1 MAKDK
6 QLPDQ
11 PQTMEDYLLS
21 QLEEQVVLK
30 DGSTLKG
37 QDGHVMTKQEAIA
50 VNLINNAMK
59 GDVKAAQYI
68 QNIQLRAQMKKI
80 RAPFT
85 QGGGLRRGCGRM
97 EGHLGKML
105 QRKGVQIWPIVN

>member
-1 MAKDK
+1 MIMAKDK

-37 QDGHVMTKQEAIA
+37 QDGHVMTMTGLSVPVNREAA
-50 VNLINNAMK
+50 
-59 GDVKAAQYI
+59 
-68 QNIQLRAQMKKI
+68 
-80 RAPFT
+80 
-85 QGGGLRRGCGRM
+85 
-97 EGHLGKML
+97 
-105 QRKGVQIWPIVN
+105 

>member
-1 MAKDK
+1 MIMAKDK

-37 QDGHVMTKQEAIA
+37 QDGHVMTMTGLSIPVNREAA
-50 VNLINNAMK
+50 
-59 GDVKAAQYI
+59 
-68 QNIQLRAQMKKI
+68 
-80 RAPFT
+80 
-85 QGGGLRRGCGRM
+85 
-97 EGHLGKML
+97 
-105 QRKGVQIWPIVN
+105 

>member
-37 QDGHVMTKQEAIA
+37 QDGHVMTMTGLS
-50 VNLINNAMK
+50 V
-59 GDVKAAQYI
+59 DFP
-68 QNIQLRAQMKKI
+68 LRAVELNLPDN
-80 RAPFT
+80 REAA
-85 QGGGLRRGCGRM
+85 
-97 EGHLGKML
+97 
-105 QRKGVQIWPIVN
+105 

>member
-1 MAKDK
+1 MAKK
-6 QLPDQ
+6 QDEQ
-11 PQTMEDYLLS
+11 PQQTMEDYLLS

-85 QGGGLRRGCGRM
+85 QGGGLRRG
-97 EGHLGKML
+97 
-105 QRKGVQIWPIVN
+105 

>member
-1 MAKDK
+1 MAKK
-6 QLPDQ
+6 NEMQEM

-50 VNLINNAMK
+50 VNLINNAMFERFPPI
-59 GDVKAAQYI
+59 GKAA
-68 QNIQLRAQMKKI
+68 
-80 RAPFT
+80 
-85 QGGGLRRGCGRM
+85 
-97 EGHLGKML
+97 
-105 QRKGVQIWPIVN
+105 

>member
-37 QDGHVMTKQEAIA
+37 QDGHVMTMTGLS
-50 VNLINNAMK
+50 V
-59 GDVKAAQYI
+59 DFP
-68 QNIQLRAQMKKI
+68 LRAVELNLPDNFPIKREQTK
-80 RAPFT
+80 RWSSESRT
-85 QGGGLRRGCGRM
+85 
-97 EGHLGKML
+97 ML
-105 QRKGVQIWPIVN
+105 ASVMPSRDRVR

>member
-37 QDGHVMTKQEAIA
+37 QDGHVMTMTGLS
-50 VNLINNAMK
+50 V
-59 GDVKAAQYI
+59 DFP
-68 QNIQLRAQMKKI
+68 LRAVELNLPVNREAADSELCSPEHLRSARSQRAKI
-80 RAPFT
+80 SRIRE
-85 QGGGLRRGCGRM
+85 LENDKRS
-97 EGHLGKML
+97 
-105 QRKGVQIWPIVN
+105 I